1 MVSFCVY
8 DNINMGINNM
18 VTLLRRGGALHGVTQ
33 LLDILILDLQA
44 NLKLLK
50 MV

>member
-1 MVSFCVY
+1 MY

-18 VTLLRRGGALHGVTQ
+18 VTLPEEGWTPPPPLHGVTQ

-50 MV
+50 MI